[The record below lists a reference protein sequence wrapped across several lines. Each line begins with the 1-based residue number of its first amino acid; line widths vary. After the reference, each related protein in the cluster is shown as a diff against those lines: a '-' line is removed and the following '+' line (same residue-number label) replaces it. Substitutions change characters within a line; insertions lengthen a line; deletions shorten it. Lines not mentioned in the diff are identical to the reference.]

1 MRFMKIDKK
10 IFSVMVVTA
19 IVVAFIAVV
28 LDRQY
33 LDSLVAKPAQE
44 TWQTYRHAANAW
56 NFGAVYSIDYPKS
69 GVIQEHVPAKPTK
82 DSGLHSTYIYDR
94 LPTEISEFA
103 PTTPA
108 IIVEVYGTSKASD
121 ALIKNLKEV
130 GATVS
135 ATPAMVAG
143 VPATVLVHMDTV
155 EGGGKLKVTSAFFK
169 KGSYYYR
176 VAFLGILSDDEV
188 VRALNSFTATEFAQ

>member
-1 MRFMKIDKK
+1 MKIDKK
-10 IFSVMVVTA
+10 MFSVMVVTA
-19 IVVAFIAVV
+19 VVVAFIAVAI
-28 LDRQY
+28 DRQY
-33 LDSLVAKPAQE
+33 LGSLVVKPVQE
-44 TWQTYRHAANAW
+44 TWQTYRHAANEW
-56 NFGAVYSIDYPKS
+56 NFGAVYSIDYPKT
-69 GVIQEHVPAKPTK
+69 GVIQEHVTAKPTK
-82 DSGLHSTYIYDR
+82 DGGLYSTYIYDR

-108 IIVEVYGTSKASD
+108 IIIDVYATSKASD

-135 ATPAMVAG
+135 AVPTMVAG
-143 VPATVLVHMDTV
+143 VPATVLVSMDTV
-155 EGGGKLKVTSAFFK
+155 EGGGKLKVTTAFFK

-176 VAFLGILSDDEV
+176 VVFLGILSDNEV